1 MTGGK
6 MKQTNRWIYALIGLI
21 VLLFDGMVYAWSVL
35 SMPIAQEYPDWTK
48 AQMSITFTIVMI
60 LFCVGCM
67 VGGLLA
73 PKTGARTCLWISA
86 ALFLGGF
93 TVASNMH
100 SLPVLYFGFGVIC
113 GFASGLAY
121 NAVLETVGKWFPDQQ
136 GLISGV
142 LLMGFGISSF
152 AVGKIYQAFTP
163 DTIGAWRS
171 SFLALGILTAVA
183 LAVCGAFIKKP
194 DERFCPPTIRK
205 KGSYQNPVAME
216 ANSVQMMRT
225 PQFWLYYVWVILLS
239 AAGLA
244 IVSQASGI
252 AREIGTE
259 ISAGTIATVVG
270 LISITNGIGRVI
282 MGGMFDRVGR
292 GAVMQTVNIGF
303 IITGCVLTVA
313 LTNKSFPIL
322 VLGFLLGG
330 FSYGGVN
337 PTNSAF
343 ISSYYGMKNY
353 AMNFSVI
360 NTNLI
365 ISSLGSTVAGML
377 YDRSQSYMSTY
388 LMLCV
393 LAAVGIAA
401 SAAIG
406 VCDKRQLRTRKG

>member
-1 MTGGK
+1 
-6 MKQTNRWIYALIGLI
+6 MKQTNRWFYALIGVI

-48 AQMSITFTIVMI
+48 AQLSLTFTIVMI
-60 LFCVGCM
+60 LFCIGCM
-67 VGGLLA
+67 AGGMLA
-73 PKTGARTCLWISA
+73 PKTSARTCLWISA

-93 TVASNMH
+93 VIAANMH
-100 SLPVLYFGFGVIC
+100 SLAMLYLGFGVIC

-121 NAVLETVGKWFPDQQ
+121 NAVLGTVGKWFPDQQ

-152 AVGKIYQAFTP
+152 AVGKLYQVFTP
-163 DTIGAWRS
+163 DAIGAWRT
-171 SFLALGILTAVA
+171 SFLVLGVLTAAA

-194 DERFCPPTIRK
+194 DGSFCPPAAQKRK
-205 KGSYQNPVAME
+205 SYQNPVAIE
-216 ANSVQMMRT
+216 ANSAQMMRT

-244 IVSQASGI
+244 LVSQASGI
-252 AREIGTE
+252 AREVGAE

-270 LISITNGIGRVI
+270 LISIANGVGRVI

-303 IITGCVLTVA
+303 IVTGCVLTAA
-313 LTNKSFPIL
+313 LANRSFPIL
-322 VLGFLLGG
+322 VVGFLLGG
-330 FSYGGVN
+330 LSYGGVN

-393 LAAVGIAA
+393 LAAAGIAA

-406 VCDKRQLRTRKG
+406 VCDKKQLKARRG